1 MKAIKAAM
9 AARKGMALGYIAAF
23 TVVLITSAYPAVTRL
38 GVATSLTPAD
48 LLLFRLGVSG
58 LLFVPY
64 LVRHGREIRKSD
76 WLSALPLS
84 FLHGWGMAGCV
95 IFGLQYAPA
104 SHAAALGPGA
114 IAAWIALV
122 GFLAY
127 RIEVDSKRLAGIAII
142 IAGVALILV
151 ASYRGQSLAQ
161 AIVGDT
167 MFLAAS
173 ALGATYL
180 VYIQRRRLDPILAA
194 ALVCVTSA
202 MVVGPW
208 HYFFAQSAIA
218 SAPLTD
224 LAWQAVFQG
233 VVFGC
238 GVFFAI
244 NYAVLAVGLRSPA
257 RAAKVLLPVVL
268 AAIAAAAILVAFL
281 EPLTVFHYVAL
292 LLTIGIGVNYALLM
306 ASPVARDDPA
316 AMWRTLA
323 VVSGTALVTFGV
335 LAFAHAPVLHAIGV
349 TVTVGV
355 IASLVFAAMLVRPVA
370 EGVA

>member
-1 MKAIKAAM
+1 MRAIMNAM
-9 AARKGMALGYIAAF
+9 AARKGVALGYIAAF
-23 TVVLITSAYPAVTRL
+23 TVVLILSAYPAVTRL
-38 GVATSLTPAD
+38 GVATTLTPAD

-64 LVRHGREIRKSD
+64 LVRHAHEIRKAD

-95 IFGLQYAPA
+95 IFGLQFAPA

-114 IAAWIALV
+114 IAAWIALI
-122 GFLAY
+122 GFVAY
-127 RIEVDSKRLAGIAII
+127 RIEVDHKRLAGIAII

-151 ASYRGQSLAQ
+151 ASYRGESLAN

-194 ALVCVTSA
+194 ALVCVASA

-208 HYFFAQSAIA
+208 HYFFATSAIA
-218 SAPLTD
+218 SAPLSD
-224 LAWQAVFQG
+224 LAWQVVFQG
-233 VVFGC
+233 IVFGC

-244 NYAVLAVGLRSPA
+244 NYAVLAVGSQ
-257 RAAKVLLPVVL
+257 
-268 AAIAAAAILVAFL
+268 
-281 EPLTVFHYVAL
+281 
-292 LLTIGIGVNYALLM
+292 
-306 ASPVARDDPA
+306 
-316 AMWRTLA
+316 
-323 VVSGTALVTFGV
+323 
-335 LAFAHAPVLHAIGV
+335 
-349 TVTVGV
+349 TVGV
-355 IASLVFAAMLVRPVA
+355 LSALVPVVGALCAMLIVGDRISDLEWMAIASISA
-370 EGVA
+370 GVAVGCVPTAVNRRRSGAALARSTADR